1 MLREKRITIKKRVT
15 ALCYPFFV
23 FPLFLSLLSY
33 SNVYSSEIIKTKLEE
48 VRTIANNGAASLA
61 LTLID
66 EYQAALNPEKD
77 LNTWIKWEQER
88 LDIFEA
94 AQRWLT
100 LQQRVS
106 NYKIN
111 LPSDFYNL
119 AKMKQIDALL
129 KLKQGKK
136 ARAVLLPLIWLD
148 QESDVE
154 QTSHNQT
161 TG

>member
-1 MLREKRITIKKRVT
+1 MLREKRISIKKRVT
-15 ALCYPFFV
+15 TLCYPFFV
-23 FPLFLSLLSY
+23 FPLFISLLSY
-33 SNVYSSEIIKTKLEE
+33 SNVYSAELIKAKLEE

-66 EYQAALNPEKD
+66 EYQAALDPDKE
-77 LNTWIKWEQER
+77 LNTWIEWEQER
-88 LDIFEA
+88 FDIFESA
-94 AQRWLT
+94 KRWST

-111 LPSDFYNL
+111 LPAEFYNL

-136 ARAVLLPLIWLD
+136 CTCCIIAINLVR
-148 QESDVE
+148 SG
-154 QTSHNQT
+154 S
-161 TG
+161 GR